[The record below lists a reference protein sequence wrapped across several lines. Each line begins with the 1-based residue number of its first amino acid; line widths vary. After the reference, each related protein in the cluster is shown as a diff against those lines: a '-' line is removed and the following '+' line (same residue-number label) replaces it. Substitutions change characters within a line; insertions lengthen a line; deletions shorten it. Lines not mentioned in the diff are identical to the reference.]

1 MLSIQPTGSKS
12 RRVDGCSGG
21 LRLSGVNR
29 PLWRQPEFW
38 TTVAAVVVLSAGHY
52 AAPTH
57 DPFWHDLFRRLYYL
71 PIIVAAFRYGLRG
84 GLVASVAVSILFL
97 PHVLMTR
104 SILPRQASEAM
115 FEIPLYIIVGVV
127 TGILSDRQR
136 RANES
141 LARAERLKTLGEMA
155 AAMAHEVKNPL
166 AAIRSSAQIL
176 TERVSGKEGQFAQI
190 IVSEV
195 DRLNRV
201 VNEFLNYARPA
212 PLKRE
217 SVLLSGLLDSCLEL
231 LAPVIKE
238 AGVTVKRAYAQ
249 GERSVDA
256 DPNQLRQV
264 FLNLILNAVQALHS
278 GGEVTLELK
287 QEVGSTRVSVRDT
300 GPGIPPDKLRQ
311 VCEPF
316 YSTKPGGTGLGLPIA
331 LRIVAEHGGRLEIS
345 CQAGAGTTATVILP
359 ERHEVR

>member
-1 MLSIQPTGSKS
+1 MWT
-12 RRVDGCSGG
+12 
-21 LRLSGVNR
+21 
-29 PLWRQPEFW
+29 QPEFW
-38 TTVAAVVVLSAGHY
+38 TTVAAVVVLSVGHY

-71 PIIVAAFRYGLRG
+71 PIILAGFRFGLRG
-84 GLVASVAVSILFL
+84 GLISSIAVSLLFL

-104 SILPRQASEAM
+104 AMLPRQASEAV
-115 FEIPLYIIVGVV
+115 FEIPLYLIVGIV

-155 AAMAHEVKNPL
+155 AGMAHEVKNPL

-176 TERVSGKEGQFAQI
+176 TERVSGKEAQFAQI

-201 VNEFLNYARPA
+201 VNEFLDYARPA

-217 SVLLSGLLDSCLEL
+217 PVLLSTLLDSCLEL
-231 LAPVIKE
+231 LAPVIKQ
-238 AGVTVKRAYAQ
+238 AGVTVRWESRQ
-249 GERSVDA
+249 GAHKVEA

-264 FLNLILNAVQALHS
+264 FLNLLLNAVQSMAH
-278 GGEVTLELK
+278 GGEVTLGLS
-287 QEVGSTRVSVRDT
+287 QAGGCTRVSIRDS
-300 GPGIPPDKLRQ
+300 GPGIPPDKLQQ
-311 VCEPF
+311 VFEPF

-331 LRIVAEHGGRLEIS
+331 QRIVSEHGGKLLLEN
-345 CQAGAGTTATVILP
+345 GPGKGLTATIVLP
-359 ERHEVR
+359 GG

>member
-1 MLSIQPTGSKS
+1 M
-12 RRVDGCSGG
+12 
-21 LRLSGVNR
+21 
-29 PLWRQPEFW
+29 
-38 TTVAAVVVLSAGHY
+38 
-52 AAPTH
+52 H

-71 PIIVAAFRYGLRG
+71 PIILAAFRYGLGG
-84 GLVASVAVSILFL
+84 GLATSIVVSLLFL

-104 SILPRQASEAM
+104 AMLPRQASEAV
-115 FEIPLYIIVGVV
+115 FEIPLYVVVGVV

-136 RANES
+136 KANDS
-141 LARAERLKTLGEMA
+141 LRRAERLKTLGEMA
-155 AAMAHEVKNPL
+155 AGMAHEVKNPL

-176 TERVSGKEGQFAQI
+176 TERLSGKEAQFAGI
-190 IVSEV
+190 VVSEV

-201 VNEFLNYARPA
+201 VNEFLDYARPA

-231 LAPVIKE
+231 LTPVIKQ
-238 AGVTVKRAYAQ
+238 AGVTVKRACPPD
-249 GERSVDA
+249 EHKVDA

-264 FLNLILNAVQALHS
+264 FLNLILNAVQAMHS

-287 QEVGSTRVSVRDT
+287 QEGGHTRVSVHDT
-300 GPGIPPDKLRQ
+300 GPGIPPDKLLQ

-331 LRIVAEHGGRLEIS
+331 QRIVAEHGGRLEIA
-345 CQAGAGTTATVILP
+345 CATGAGTTATVILP
-359 ERHEVR
+359 GG